1 MHTRIDIPEAVRAEV
16 GKLLNASLADA
27 IDLHAQA
34 KQAHWN
40 VRGPRFS
47 MLHALFD
54 DLAEQAEEFSDLLA
68 ERAVQLGV
76 TAQGTLR
83 HAARASRL
91 EEITSTHDEGLLTR
105 HLSASLARFASSV
118 RAASDAAAKLGDSTS
133 ADVFTEVSRGAD
145 KVLWMVSSHEQG

>member
-1 MHTRIDIPEAVRAEV
+1 MHTRIDIPEVIRAQV
-16 GKLLNASLADA
+16 GALLNASLADA
-27 IDLHAQA
+27 IDLHSQA

-40 VRGPRFS
+40 VRGPRFA

-54 DLAEQAEEFSDLLA
+54 DLAEQAEEFADLLA
-68 ERAVQLGV
+68 ERALQLGV

-91 EEITSTHDEGLLTR
+91 EEITSTHDEGLLVR
-105 HLSASLARFASSV
+105 HLSASLARFAASV
-118 RAASDAAAKLGDSTS
+118 RSASDASAKLGDATS

-145 KVLWMVSSHEQG
+145 KLLWMVSSHEAG